1 MNSQTD
7 FAVKTNKNLLQIKRS
22 IRFKLLSTTLSLF
35 LIVLICFTG
44 IQIAIQK
51 SIAKENME
59 SRISLMRQNLIQQ
72 GSMLSKLLVIQVENE
87 IATYNFSKI
96 NTLIDNTIKESVAL
110 QYAILTDLL
119 GTAYVDTE
127 NPALQQTRLQSQKDL
142 FAIMQ
147 DKTTYKEYPESNIIE
162 YITPIRFGK
171 PWGVLRLGFTTN
183 ELEKEISRSIEDMNI
198 RIHEILLTSI
208 AIAVVFLLLASV
220 IILIISN
227 SISKPVMS
235 LTRLS
240 QELGKGNFDVAIN
253 SYNDQNKI
261 DKRTEIGLLATS
273 FIEMANEI
281 KESHNQ
287 LEDYS
292 HTLEEKVQRRTEELL
307 QSEKM
312 AALGQLIAGIA
323 HEINTPLGA
332 ISSSASNM
340 SSFLEQTVSKMPE
353 LFQSFSKPECIEFSA
368 LLKKSFENKHGSL
381 SAKEQRQIRRNLV
394 SRLENL
400 VDDPDSVADTLVDMG
415 IYDDLDDIVELL
427 KRANGVEVLDLGYKL
442 SELKRGTLTINMAT
456 ERASKIV
463 FALKSYA
470 HQDDSGEMIPASITR
485 GIDTIL
491 TLYQSQL
498 KHGIELIK
506 NYEEALPEIYCYP
519 DELNQVWTN
528 LIHNALYAMNY
539 KGILSISVTRADE
552 FIKVG
557 IQDSGKGIE
566 PENMSKIFDAF
577 FTTKSAGEGSGLG
590 LHIIKKIIDKHSGH
604 LDVESEPG
612 CTVFSVFLP
621 VNKTEK

>member
-1 MNSQTD
+1 MIISATS
-7 FAVKTNKNLLQIKRS
+7 TTKNINMIPIKRS

-35 LIVLICFTG
+35 LIILVCFTG

-72 GSMLSKLLVIQVENE
+72 GSMLSKLLVVQVENE
-87 IATYNFSKI
+87 IAAYNFSQI
-96 NTLIDNTIKESVAL
+96 NMLIDDTIKGSVAL
-110 QYAILTDLL
+110 QYAILTDIQ

-127 NPALQQTRLQSQKDL
+127 NPSLQQTKLHSADSL
-142 FAIMQ
+142 FAIQ
-147 DKTTYKEYPESNIIE
+147 QSKAIFKEYPDKHIIE
-162 YITPIRFGK
+162 YITPINFGK
-171 PWGVLRLGFTTN
+171 PWGVLRLGFSLN
-183 ELEKEISRSIEDMNI
+183 ELEKEISRSIEEMNI
-198 RIHEILLTSI
+198 RTNDILLTSI
-208 AIAVVFLLLASV
+208 AIAIVFIIFASI
-220 IILIISN
+220 IILFISN
-227 SISKPVMS
+227 TISKPIMS
-235 LTRLS
+235 LTGFS
-240 QELGKGNFDVAIN
+240 QELGKGNFDAAIN
-253 SYNDQNKI
+253 AYNNHNKI
-261 DKRTEIGLLATS
+261 DKHTEIGLLATS

-340 SSFLEQTVSKMPE
+340 YNFLEQTITIMPP
-353 LFQSFSKPECIEFSA
+353 LFHSFSDQECDEFT
-368 LLKKSFENKHGSL
+368 LMLKKSLDSDAGSL
-381 SAKEQRQIRRNLV
+381 SAKEQRQKRRSLLSELGDV
-394 SRLENL
+394 IE
-400 VDDPDSVADTLVDMG
+400 DADSVADTLVDMG
-415 IYDDLDDIVELL
+415 IYENVNDIIELL
-427 KRANGVEVLDLGYKL
+427 KRPNGNEVLELAYKL
-442 SELKRGTLTINMAT
+442 SELKKGTQTINMAT

-470 HQDDSGEMIPASITR
+470 HQDVSGEMINASIIK

-491 TLYQSQL
+491 TLYQSQI

-506 NYEEALPEIYCYP
+506 KYDELLPEIYCYP

-539 KGILSISVTRADE
+539 KGTLSIIATRE
-552 FIKVG
+552 NKFIKVS

-590 LHIIKKIIDKHSGH
+590 LHIIKKIIDKHSGRME
-604 LDVESEPG
+604 VESRPG

-621 VNKTEK
+621 VNNRES